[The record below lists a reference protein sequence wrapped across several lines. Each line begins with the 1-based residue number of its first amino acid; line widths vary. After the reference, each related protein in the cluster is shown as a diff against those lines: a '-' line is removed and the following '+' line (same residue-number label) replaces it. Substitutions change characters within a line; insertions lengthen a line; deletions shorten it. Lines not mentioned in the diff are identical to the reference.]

1 MNCGDVSCA
10 GWDEQAHDECETVV
24 AHEHGLPGV
33 GLSVPVTTV
42 PSYDALLSGVSTQA
56 IFDALAAKSRAE
68 LSAALPALKRI
79 GDRIGKRLVP
89 IWRNAEVPQGC
100 QRCHSMRA
108 HCDGR
113 RPCGRCLSRNLG
125 AQCVYPSD
133 PDFVPPSKARPRGKR
148 TLEEAIAPEVQGG
161 MVEGEGGPGRAS
173 TVGFGADQHPP
184 PAHAAHALGALG
196 GAELAR
202 LSEHAEGG
210 DAGSLHPSRGS
221 LAEQRPPLPP
231 AVQRLDGP
239 EPGPQHQPPRESAG
253 KMQRRGR
260 TASGDVICP
269 HGVERRHCVDPH
281 CVATGGGK
289 AMCQHGRRR
298 RTCKEP
304 ECRQETE
311 RRRQEA
317 HARGGV
323 DGRFRRLRG
332 DGEGGKQAA
341 AAVPPPR
348 QAPTPPPPPGQS
360 TAPQTRRARQ
370 VCQYPECRQAAQ
382 YGHRAD
388 MRRVA
393 CATHKQDCMLNL
405 TKALCYVETCPRAA
419 RFGAVGQRPVAC
431 VLHRREEFVDRATK
445 RCQHREPALTGDGAA
460 APACTAGANYGDACE
475 GKRRFCRKHKRASD
489 VLLARRR
496 RTDDAAVR
504 RTARAAALSASGMLT
519 SESGQHGGASYD
531 AAPGPGAP
539 LASLGMHTAAEAAT
553 AQPHGFGPAAA
564 LPMPGAVDDLVAHG
578 DAVID
583 DGAVQEHQDT
593 QEHHD
598 KSIGGAVAHANERPP
613 APPHQ
618 PPPPS
623 D

>member
-125 AQCVYPSD
+125 AQCVFPSD

-184 PAHAAHALGALG
+184 PAHAAHALGAFG

-202 LSEHAEGG
+202 LSEHVEGG
-210 DAGSLHPSRGS
+210 DAGSLQLSRGS
-221 LAEQRPPLPP
+221 LTEQRPPLPP

-304 ECRQETE
+304 ECREETE

-317 HARGGV
+317 HAR
-323 DGRFRRLRG
+323 
-332 DGEGGKQAA
+332 GEGGKQAA

-388 MRRVA
+388 ERRVA
-393 CATHKQDCMLNL
+393 CATHKQDSMLNL

-504 RTARAAALSASGMLT
+504 RTAPMT
-519 SESGQHGGASYD
+519 PH
-531 AAPGPGAP
+531 
-539 LASLGMHTAAEAAT
+539 LAQCDTQDREAAHL
-553 AQPHGFGPAAA
+553 AAHGFGPAAA

-583 DGAVQEHQDT
+583 DGAVQEH
-593 QEHHD
+593 HD